1 MALTSIYEDIV
12 ERRAANEALAVFD
25 YQMNF
30 KPSVAA
36 PAPAPTGLSTREKMK
51 VKNFLFKSL
60 MNTEYVHHSL
70 LSEADDWTEAHF
82 EELNKRSPHTLLRL
96 LMAYRESKR
105 QLQFLLELSL
115 EADSPTND
123 AITTPEPKK
132 KNKLNIKI
140 ISEQA

>member
-36 PAPAPTGLSTREKMK
+36 PESPPAPAGLSAREKMK
-51 VKNFLFKSL
+51 VKNFLFKLL
-60 MNTEYVHHSL
+60 MNTEYVHGSL
-70 LSEADDWTEAHF
+70 LSEADDWMEAHF
-82 EELNKRSPHTLLRL
+82 EELNKRSPHALIRL
-96 LMAYRESKR
+96 LMAYRVSKR
-105 QLQFLLELSL
+105 QLQFLLEVSL
-115 EADSPTND
+115 EADNPTKE
-123 AITTPEPKK
+123 AITMPEPKK

-140 ISEQA
+140 IR